1 MKIIITE
8 NQKYILRRL
17 EEFFEVI
24 EEMIDDYEYDLQ
36 DNPRWCL
43 YSNPDSFFN
52 TIRLAAIDE
61 FMNQNLEFFRD
72 ESEKGGSNFSLLN
85 KIVEEYYGK
94 SIRNMF
100 VRECK

>member
-8 NQKYILRRL
+8 NQNYVLRRL
-17 EEFFEVI
+17 QEFVEVVEEW
-24 EEMIDDYEYDLQ
+24 IDGYEHDLQ
-36 DNPRWCL
+36 DNPRWCR

-61 FMNQNLEFFRD
+61 FMNQNLEFFDD
-72 ESEKGGSNFSLLN
+72 ESEKGGANFSLLN
-85 KIVEEYYGK
+85 KIVEENYGK

-100 VRECK
+100 VRECD